1 MKTLE
6 EEVMEKLPVL
16 VLCYIQKVEEEGMI
30 EDKIEAGQ
38 NPEKGGSP
46 RTERILNVG
55 IAKKKVTLE
64 ANAQNHKL
72 QRKK

>member
-1 MKTLE
+1 
-6 EEVMEKLPVL
+6 
-16 VLCYIQKVEEEGMI
+16 MI
-30 EDKIEAGQ
+30 EDIIEAGQ
-38 NPEKGGSP
+38 SLEKGGSP

-55 IAKKKVTLE
+55 TTKKKVTLE